1 MLAGSPIPTI
11 VFGSRFLVKRPNK
24 WTWACVS
31 LDVMQTKP
39 IYITMDKSEWRYTCP
54 FITRSRQI
62 MLDQEFSIKFLD
74 CIKIIDIFYHFR
86 FQPFTIFSSPGGG
99 SATVSTSIR
108 RSSCGGDSPSGL
120 NLLCSEAVMSQTSRN
135 SILSMA
141 RTNTNRRLLPGLT
154 QLQSHHIRGRLD
166 DTRSPLSLIHLSQR
180 AAHC

>member
-1 MLAGSPIPTI
+1 
-11 VFGSRFLVKRPNK
+11 
-24 WTWACVS
+24 
-31 LDVMQTKP
+31 MQTDP
-39 IYITMDKSEWRYTCP
+39 IYLTMDKISEGIRAPLLPGHDRCN
-54 FITRSRQI
+54 I
-62 MLDQEFSIKFLD
+62 MLHPEFSIKFLD
-74 CIKIIDIFYHFR
+74 CIKIFFYHFH
-86 FQPFTIFSSPGGG
+86 FQPFTIFPTPGGG